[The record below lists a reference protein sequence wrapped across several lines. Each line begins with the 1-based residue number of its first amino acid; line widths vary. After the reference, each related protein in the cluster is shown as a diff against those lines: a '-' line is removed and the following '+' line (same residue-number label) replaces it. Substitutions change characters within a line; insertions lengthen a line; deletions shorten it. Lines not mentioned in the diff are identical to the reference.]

1 MNIVEIMVDT
11 NKTRKKI
18 ALKTG
23 ENCSGYSY
31 TQELSVQTSQV
42 HITSS
47 DVLD

>member
-1 MNIVEIMVDT
+1 MNRVEMMVDT
-11 NKTRKKI
+11 NKTRKKV

-23 ENCSGYSY
+23 KNYSGYSY
-31 TQELSVQTSQV
+31 SQEISVQTSQV